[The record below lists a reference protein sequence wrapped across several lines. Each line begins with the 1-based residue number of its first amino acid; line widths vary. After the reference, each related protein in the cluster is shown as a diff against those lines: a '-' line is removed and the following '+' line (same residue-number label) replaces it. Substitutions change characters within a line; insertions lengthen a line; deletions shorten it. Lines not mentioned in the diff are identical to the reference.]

1 MRRFSVLLSMLAVI
15 ALSAMGLIAQRS
27 AVAQEATPG
36 GEEMMQAGVT
46 FDPLGFALGVDV
58 ANPADLVLVR
68 LSIDPGASLPLE
80 ASDPTGGMLYVE
92 SGTFTVQ
99 VDSEL
104 SVSRGAGMSDAMA
117 TAEAGGM
124 FSPPTETIA
133 ASEEVTLAVGDSA
146 YIPGSIT
153 GEIRNDGNE
162 PAVGVAFLI
171 GPPMGMMAEGT
182 PQP

>member
-1 MRRFSVLLSMLAVI
+1 
-15 ALSAMGLIAQRS
+15 
-27 AVAQEATPG
+27 
-36 GEEMMQAGVT
+36 MMQQGVT
-46 FDPLGFALGVDV
+46 FTPLAFAFGTEV

-68 LSIDPGASLPLE
+68 LSIDPDASLPLE

-99 VDSEL
+99 VDTEL
-104 SVSRGAGMSDAMA
+104 AVSRGAGMTNAMA

-124 FSPPTETIA
+124 FTPPTESVA
-133 ASEEVTLAVGDSA
+133 AGEEVTLETGDAA

-153 GEIRNDGNE
+153 GEIRNDGDE
-162 PAVGVAFLI
+162 PAVGFAFLI